1 MSNFEIDLKLAS
13 SEEVYITTKSKGR
26 CEIKFNL
33 IGKVDYRSPDSID
46 GRKAYTQSTKSELF
60 VLELVDKYMCTS
72 TNTVTIRLKEF
83 NKSEK
88 DRIKTGTRKLI
99 DRGLLFR
106 IKREYYMVSPWFFV
120 PQRTDQPE
128 ALLRWNKLN

>member
-1 MSNFEIDLKLAS
+1 MKQNLTIASN
-13 SEEVYITTKSKGR
+13 EELNITRKTKGR
-26 CEIKFNL
+26 CEINFNL
-33 IGKVDYRSPDSID
+33 IGKGDHRKPDSIN
-46 GRKAYTQSTKSELF
+46 GRTAYTQSTKSELF

-72 TNTVTIRLKEF
+72 TNTVTIRLKDF
-83 NKSEK
+83 NKAEK
-88 DRIKTGTRKLI
+88 ERIKTGTRKLI

-120 PQRTDQPE
+120 PQRIDQPE